1 VDERGNGVADL
12 ELQVG
17 KQTVYTGTSGDLV
30 VSVNRKK
37 RYKLTLGVEDFLTV
51 GCRVVSAPAEVT
63 PGEEPDVI
71 VVARTSANR
80 ENPR

>member
-1 VDERGNGVADL
+1 
-12 ELQVG
+12 
-17 KQTVYTGTSGDLV
+17 V

-63 PGEEPDVI
+63 PGEEPVVI